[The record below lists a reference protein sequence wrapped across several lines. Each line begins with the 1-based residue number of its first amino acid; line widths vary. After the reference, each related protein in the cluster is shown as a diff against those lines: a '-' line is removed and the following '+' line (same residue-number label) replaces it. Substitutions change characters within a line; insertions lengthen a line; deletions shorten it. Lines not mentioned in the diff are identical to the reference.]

1 MGSFLYFSSTV
12 YIFMIDIVNIFNWT
26 PLLLVNGILN
36 YIYTKSLYNYN
47 GERKLCQRPKF
58 FGSSRKAWLLITI
71 FANSF
76 SLFSSL
82 FFIGVK
88 IKGENKIKVLV
99 KSHAFLLDQFFG
111 DLNLDL
117 KAAILFLFFHCSHF
131 LHYAYSNKAYEI

>member
-1 MGSFLYFSSTV
+1 
-12 YIFMIDIVNIFNWT
+12 MINIVNIFNWT

-58 FGSSRKAWLLITI
+58 FGSSRKAWFLITI

-76 SLFSSL
+76 SYFSSL
-82 FFIGVK
+82 FFIGGK
-88 IKGENKIKVLV
+88 RKGENKIKVLV

-117 KAAILFLFFHCSHF
+117 KAAIWFRFFIAVISYIMHIQIRPLKYRITWMSIIHKNV
-131 LHYAYSNKAYEI
+131 L